1 MSMRLAIAIV
11 MLIAS
16 SAASAQAE
24 PWSRHSPF
32 LCRTVYPADQQHVWF
47 WVGLVSTL
55 PSTTTVICPI
65 PDTSDRQD
73 SQITEVQCLHRQEQ
87 CHDPVRRSRLPYG
100 AHGSRVHLW
109 SARVLVDPVER
120 DHTGP
125 GTIWERTDF
134 GYLEVT
140 IGASD
145 PPDWM
150 EGYILVY

>member
-1 MSMRLAIAIV
+1 MSMRFAIAIV

-24 PWSRHSPF
+24 PWSRHAPF

-73 SQITEVQCLHRQEQ
+73 SQITEVQVYIARNNVTTQYA
-87 CHDPVRRSRLPYG
+87 VRACRT
-100 AHGSRVHLW
+100 
-109 SARVLVDPVER
+109 AR
-120 DHTGP
+120 TGLESICGPPAFSSTQSNVITLDP

-140 IGASD
+140 IGASN

-150 EGYILVY
+150 EGYTLVY